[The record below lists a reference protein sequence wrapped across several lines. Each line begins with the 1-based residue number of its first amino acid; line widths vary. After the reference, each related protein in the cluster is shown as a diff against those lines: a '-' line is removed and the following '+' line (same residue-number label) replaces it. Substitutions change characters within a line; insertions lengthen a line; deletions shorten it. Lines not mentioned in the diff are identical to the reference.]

1 MIEKILQQLEKNRS
15 KNNEK
20 LKKNFFLSLEKCTL
34 AKKKINKNLGIHIS
48 HLYRVR
54 LGWVRLCWVSG

>member
-20 LKKNFFLSLEKCTL
+20 LKKNFFLNLEKCTL
-34 AKKKINKNLGIHIS
+34 AKKKIKKKFRNPYKSLVLG
-48 HLYRVR
+48 
-54 LGWVRLCWVSG
+54 